1 MIFVLSFAMVCTL
14 LAGVNVVAFAAD
26 GELTDTVS
34 VQKFYFDATK
44 GGNGEHIYTIDEEE
58 ISWYKSL
65 PSWNDEGEA
74 WKAPLFSEDPVYRVA
89 NYNTGEHLWIT
100 DKGYVDYLV
109 GLGWTQEQGVAFYS
123 DENMGVPVYR
133 LWNGTDGVGSH
144 HFTTNEE
151 EIAWL
156 VSIGWTNEGPQF
168 YGVKEEEPTDIEILS
183 AEQTGANTIEF
194 TVSRALTLTDEV
206 SLLNGT
212 TEQEMTYDVSEDG
225 KTVEITS
232 VAKLSDATYTVAITP
247 EEALLPATED
257 VDCEAEKLDGI
268 MFGPGLAFVSN
279 TNFYTV
285 ATTLNGANQWGEE
298 FNLSSGTMTVYPGVA
313 AVADG
318 TTSATNKNV
327 AVGFTTGYSAEK
339 NQYILAKSDTIPFK
353 VGDTVTMTAVYNDGN
368 GTVIQETDELPVLN
382 VPQVTEM
389 EFGEL
394 ETSSPKLV
402 GERVT
407 LKNFQTDSYYF
418 PVEAYDQYGNELNKD
433 SLNYA
438 LGTSMLFVNPTPANS
453 TFGGFAGFDELED
466 GTVILKLAHSVNQMP
481 GKGTITVSGIGGLS
495 TSVEYEVEDNPYI
508 ASLNMIGLGTVIEN
522 VPSTFGLYAVDQYGE
537 EFDLYGTTITQTDAK
552 TLTFTKSI
560 NGLSQQTASIKVNN
574 GTLTYAKQSSTGQV
588 AFIYT
593 DNSGAKNDV
602 FTLTTSVPTVSTVPV
617 TIKDAGT
624 PASIKSELKSSSPMD
639 NTRLVR
645 DASEKGTAQLDLAA
659 TSGLVIVDSNGM
671 EMSGAGLTYTN
682 DPASDLTNDGY
693 GYGIKYVEAVSGST
707 IDVSSATV
715 KTIDRNATFKV
726 SLYYKDKSG
735 NVKTLDTE
743 EFKIKFTSGNYDEF
757 MAVWADNYDV
767 LYSGSQADG
776 TADTQHVNVGGNG
789 QSKTL
794 LVYGTDEYGLT
805 ALLPTAVWSLSYG
818 SDKVADSA
826 VDGLGQAVA
835 FKDAKRVAYDGT
847 AAKLLEGDIEFTVWA
862 DSSDDDTVKEKV
874 ATLTTKYSNLTP
886 KAQYWAW
893 MTKDLATG
901 LPVVADDTIQVAPA
915 TSTFVKE
922 AQATNTLAIQNA
934 GFGNR
939 YSYSLAAVDQY
950 GLPLAGVITYSLDG
964 GAAQASTAT
973 APTITTWAAGDTH
986 TMVATCRG
994 LSDKTITI
1002 VVPN

>member
-1 MIFVLSFAMVCTL
+1 MVCTL

-26 GELTDTVS
+26 GDLDDTIS

-44 GGNGEHIYTIDEEE
+44 GGNGEHIYTVDEDE

-109 GLGWTQEQGVAFYS
+109 GLGWTQEQGIAFYS

-156 VSIGWTNEGPQF
+156 VSTGWTNEGPQF
-168 YGVKEEEPTDIEILS
+168 YGVDKEEPQDLEILS

-206 SLLNGT
+206 ALLNGT

-232 VAKLSDATYTVAITP
+232 VAKLSDATYTVAVTP

-257 VDCEAEKLDGI
+257 VDCEAEKLAGV

-285 ATTLNGANQWGEE
+285 ATSLNGANQWGEE

-313 AVADG
+313 AVPDG
-318 TTSATNKNV
+318 QTATDNKNV
-327 AVGFTTGYSAEK
+327 APGFTTGYSAEK
-339 NQYILAKSDTIPFK
+339 NQYVLAKSDTIPFK

-368 GTVIQETDELPVLN
+368 GNVIQETDELPVLN
-382 VPQVTEM
+382 VPQVSSM
-389 EFGEL
+389 EFGDL
-394 ETSSPKLV
+394 ATTSPKLV
-402 GERVT
+402 GQRVT

-418 PVEAYDQYGNELNKD
+418 PVEAYDQYGNKLDKD

-453 TFGGFAGFDELED
+453 TFGGFDGFDELED
-466 GTVILKLAHSVNQMP
+466 GTVILKLASSGAKQMP

-522 VPSTFGLYAVDQYGE
+522 VPAKFGLYAVDQYGE
-537 EFDLYGTTITQTDAK
+537 VFDLYGTTITQTDAK
-552 TLTFTKSI
+552 TLTFTKSV
-560 NGLSQQTASIKVNN
+560 NGLSGQKASIKVNN
-574 GTLTYAKQSSTGQV
+574 GTLAYAKQSSTGQV
-588 AFIYT
+588 AFMYT
-593 DNSGAKNDV
+593 DTSGAKNDV

-617 TIKDAGT
+617 TIKEAGT
-624 PASIKSELKSSSPMD
+624 PASIKSELKSTSPMD
-639 NTRLVR
+639 DTRLVR
-645 DASEKGTAQLDLAA
+645 DASEKGTANLDLQA

-671 EMSGAGLTYTN
+671 EMTGAGLTYTN
-682 DPASDLTNDGY
+682 DPATDLNKDKY
-693 GYGIKYVEAVSGST
+693 GYGIKYVEAESGST
-707 IDVSSATV
+707 INVTNALVSG
-715 KTIDRNATFKV
+715 IDRNATFKV
-726 SLYYKDKSG
+726 SLYYKDKAG
-735 NVKTLDTE
+735 TVKTLDTE
-743 EFKIKFTSGNYDEF
+743 EFKIKFTSGNYDDF

-767 LYSGSQADG
+767 LYSGSQANG
-776 TADTQHVNVGGNG
+776 NAETQHVKVGGKG
-789 QSKTL
+789 QSKVL

-805 ALLPTAVWSLSYG
+805 ALLPTTQWSLSYG
-818 SDKVADSA
+818 SNKVQNAA
-826 VDGLGQAVA
+826 INGLGQG
-835 FKDAKRVAYDGT
+835 VAYKDSERKKYDPT
-847 AAKLLEGDIEFTVWA
+847 DPATLVEGEIEFSIWA
-862 DSSDDDTVKEKV
+862 DSSDDDTVQEIV
-874 ATLTTKYSNLTP
+874 ATLTTEYSNITP

-893 MTKDLATG
+893 MTTDLTTG
-901 LPVVADDTIQVAPA
+901 LPVVADDTIQVTPA
-915 TSTFVKE
+915 TSTFVAE

-934 GFGNR
+934 GFGNY

-964 GAAQASTAT
+964 GAAKASTAA
-973 APTITTWAAGDTH
+973 APDITTWVAGDTH
-986 TMVATCRG
+986 TMVATCSG